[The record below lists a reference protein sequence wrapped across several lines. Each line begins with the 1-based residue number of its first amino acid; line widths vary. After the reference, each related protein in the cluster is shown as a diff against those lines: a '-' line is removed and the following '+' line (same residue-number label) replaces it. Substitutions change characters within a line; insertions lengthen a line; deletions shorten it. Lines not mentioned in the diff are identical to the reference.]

1 MSRTSSWRASRF
13 NTSSPYVYGFVQL
26 REREYDLRL
35 HQFNGRV
42 DALASTRIAIR
53 IFTQRVE
60 YDSRKSGRYKKKMSE
75 GMAFLDV

>member
-1 MSRTSSWRASRF
+1 MFLWT
-13 NTSSPYVYGFVQL
+13 NPYVYGFVQL

-35 HQFNGRV
+35 HQFNGRL
-42 DALASTRIAIR
+42 DALASTRIAIS

-60 YDSRKSGRYKKKMSE
+60 YDSRRKSGRYKKKMSE